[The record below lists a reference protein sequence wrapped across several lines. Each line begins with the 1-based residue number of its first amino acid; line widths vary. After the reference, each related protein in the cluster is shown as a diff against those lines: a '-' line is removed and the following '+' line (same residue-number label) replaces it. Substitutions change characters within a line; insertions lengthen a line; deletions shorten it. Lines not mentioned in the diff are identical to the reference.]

1 MKVRKFGQALRRWM
15 GALAGDRRGGV
26 LIYTAIVTPTL
37 LGFAG
42 LSIDVGLWQAN
53 KRVVQAAVDA
63 AAIAGAL
70 EVKRTNGNGLIQGAA
85 ERDAAANGFNA
96 DGGDVLIFRY
106 PPQTGVAIGDTSA
119 VEVIIQRSTA
129 TMFSRLFMPNAVT
142 ISARAV
148 ARFDID
154 DTCLWSLNPTM
165 RGAIKIAGGAQ
176 VQLGCG
182 ILVNSSDL
190 EALTQSGTSC
200 LSASRLKVA
209 GGFTGDCLNPT
220 PLTGVNQ
227 IADPLAALPKPSY
240 LQGACDYD
248 AKIVVNA
255 GETLTLSP
263 GVYCNDISILSDGQV
278 EFLPGVYILDRA
290 GLNFSAQ
297 ATVTGNGVTF
307 YLSENNRTNNN
318 IRIAGGASVQLSAP
332 TDGDL
337 AGVLFYQDRNSS
349 SSITHNLTGG
359 STMDLDGILY
369 FPNNDLTF
377 SGGAALDASSSMLI
391 ANSVTF
397 TGNSFVG
404 DFDNSA
410 AASNQYLVSTSLIE

>member
-1 MKVRKFGQALRRWM
+1 M
-15 GALAGDRRGGV
+15 
-26 LIYTAIVTPTL
+26 
-37 LGFAG
+37 
-42 LSIDVGLWQAN
+42 
-53 KRVVQAAVDA
+53 VQAAVDA

-200 LSASRLKVA
+200 LSASRPKVA

-227 IADPLAALPKPSY
+227 IADPLAALPKPSF

-290 GLNFSAQ
+290 GLNISAQ

-307 YLSENNRTNNN
+307 YLSENNNTSNN
-318 IRIAGGASVQLSAP
+318 ISIAGGASVQLSAP
-332 TDGDL
+332 TEGDL

>member
-263 GVYCNDISILSDGQV
+263 GVYCNDIKIVSDGRV

-290 GLNFSAQ
+290 GLNISAQ

-307 YLSENNRTNNN
+307 YLSENNNTSNN
-318 IRIAGGASVQLSAP
+318 ISIAGGASVQLSAP

>member
-290 GLNFSAQ
+290 GLNISAQ

-307 YLSENNRTNNN
+307 YLSENNNTSNN
-318 IRIAGGASVQLSAP
+318 ISIAGGASVQLSAP
-332 TDGDL
+332 TEGDL